1 MVTTD
6 TALEIRNLTIDYST
20 GHVLIDGRPIG
31 TFVAEQGPEVLASPA
46 PDLYVVNI
54 PLLVKSVTFLPS
66 GEHFTPNHGINA
78 AWNSLAKT
86 FQSVLGN
93 PDPRV
98 PVSDVRLALAQNIKD
113 RRTIE
118 RVMVALDEVA
128 P

>member
-6 TALEIRNLTIDYST
+6 TALEIRNVTIDYST

-31 TFVAEQGPEVLASPA
+31 TFVAEQGPEVLASPG

-66 GEHFTPNHGINA
+66 GETFTAQASLHK
-78 AWNSLAKT
+78 AWRNVAEA
-86 FQSVLGN
+86 FRSVIGE
-93 PDPRV
+93 PTRYTEDE
-98 PVSDVRLALAQNIKD
+98 VRLALAQVVPE
-113 RRTIE
+113 RPTIE
-118 RVMVALDEVA
+118 RVMGALDEVA